1 MKRSTFI
8 SDRSGATAA
17 EFALL
22 LPIVLLF
29 LLGIID
35 AGRYAWEFN
44 KAEKATQA
52 GARYAVVT
60 NLVPSGLQTYSF
72 AVSGGIPQ
80 GTVVPITAF
89 GGISC
94 SDASGTAACTCIDAS
109 ACSFGTTANDAAF
122 GNIVERMQFL
132 KQDISRANV
141 QVDYLWSGL
150 GYSGDPNGPDVA
162 PLVNVQLK
170 DMEFS
175 PLTLF
180 LFGGTIPLPSASY
193 SLTLEDG
200 IGTESNG

>member
-1 MKRSTFI
+1 M
-8 SDRSGATAA
+8 SDRSGASAA

-60 NLVPSGLQTYSF
+60 NLVPSGLQNYSF

-80 GTVVPITAF
+80 GTVVPIDKF

-94 SDASGTAACTCIDAS
+94 SDASGTASCTCIDAT
-109 ACSFGTTANDAAF
+109 ACAFGTAANDTAF
-122 GNIVERMQFL
+122 ANIVQRMQFL
-132 KQDISRANV
+132 KQDITRANV

-170 DMEFS
+170 DLQFS

-200 IGTESNG
+200 VGTESNG